1 MLSVLK
7 GFSKI
12 DIQPLKI
19 SNIDTLKNAILHL
32 GSNQGNRLAY
42 LSQAYRLIQNRIGNI
57 IAKSHVYETEPW
69 GLKEQHYFLNIALWI
84 QSDLS
89 VGKLFETCK
98 KIEMEIGRDKKQH
111 LGPRNID
118 IDLILYENMIVN
130 EPNLVIPHKEMSYR
144 NFVLIPVLEIAGDWV
159 HPILNKT
166 VDELYD
172 ECDDDGEVILFGEL
186 DSDLK
191 Q

>member
-1 MLSVLK
+1 MLSVSK

-12 DIQPLKI
+12 DIYQLKI
-19 SNIDTLKNAILHL
+19 TNIRTLKNAILHL

-42 LSQAYRLIQNRIGNI
+42 LSEACRLIQNRIGNI
-57 IAKSHVYETEPW
+57 TAKSHVYETEPW
-69 GLKEQHYFLNIALWI
+69 GLKEQHYFLNIALRV
-84 QSDLS
+84 QSTLS

-98 KIEMEIGRDKKQH
+98 KIEMEIGREKKQH

-118 IDLILYENMIVN
+118 IDLIFYENIIVN
-130 EPNLVIPHKEMSYR
+130 EPELVVPHKEMSNR

-159 HPILNKT
+159 HPILKKT

-172 ECDDDGEVILFGEL
+172 ECDDDGEVVLFGEI
-186 DSDLK
+186 DSD
-191 Q
+191 